1 MSLNQYKKKKIAF
14 VIGALTPGGAE
25 RVISTLSN
33 GLIDDF
39 DVTIITFKKSKPFYR
54 LDERIQVISCFDK
67 IDKPTSFLGSLKLNY
82 SILKRVS
89 KITKEEKIDLL
100 IGFIT
105 QANIKAVL
113 AAKFNRIPCL
123 ISERNDPLKND
134 IPKFWVV
141 LRKYIYPKANCL
153 IVQTEKVKQ
162 VYESMIK
169 VKEMVVLPNPIS
181 TELSKHKE
189 DYSRNRE
196 NIILSVGTF
205 NNDKRQ
211 ERIISAFH
219 ELQLNNWKLLLIGEG
234 PNESKLKTLIKELNI
249 SDKVE
254 MLPKIR
260 NVHDYYNK
268 ASIFAFSSKA
278 EGFPNVLLEAMHFGL
293 PSLSTNC
300 NYGPSELIT
309 NGENGFLA
317 PVNDQA
323 IFVDYLQ
330 KLVESKELRLSFSKE
345 SMKTTEKF
353 LDTYVTS
360 SWRNLILKHL
370 S

>member
-1 MSLNQYKKKKIAF
+1 MNTKKKHIAF
-14 VIGALTPGGAE
+14 VIGALSPGGAE
-25 RVISTLSN
+25 RVITNLSN
-33 GLIDDF
+33 SLVKDF
-39 DVTIITFKKSKPFYR
+39 KVTIITFIESDPFYT
-54 LDERIQVISCFDK
+54 LNDSVNVVSCFK
-67 IDKPTSFLGSLKLNY
+67 ELKNPKSFLGSLKLNY
-82 SILKRVS
+82 SILNRVS

-113 AAKFNRIPCL
+113 AAKFNGIPCL

-134 IPKFWVV
+134 IPKFWVI

-162 VYESMIK
+162 VYERMIK
-169 VKEMVVLPNPIS
+169 AKEMVVLPNPIS
-181 TELSKHKE
+181 TELSKLRE
-189 DYSRNRE
+189 DYSTNRE
-196 NIILSVGTF
+196 KIILSVGTF

-234 PNESKLKTLIKELNI
+234 PNESKLKALIKELNI
-249 SDKVE
+249 SDKVKT
-254 MLPKIR
+254 LPKIR
-260 NVHDYYNK
+260 NVYDYYNK
-268 ASIFAFSSKA
+268 ASIFAFASKA

-293 PSLSTNC
+293 PSLSTDC

-309 NGENGFLA
+309 NGENGLLA
-317 PVNDQA
+317 PVNDQT

-330 KLVESKELRLSFSKE
+330 KLVESEELRLSFSKE

-353 LDTYVTS
+353 LDTHVTS